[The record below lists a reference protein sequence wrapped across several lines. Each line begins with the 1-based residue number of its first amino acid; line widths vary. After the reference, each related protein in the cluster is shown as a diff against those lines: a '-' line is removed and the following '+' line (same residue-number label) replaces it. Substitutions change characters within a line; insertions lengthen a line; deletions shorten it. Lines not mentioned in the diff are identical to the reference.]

1 MTLMKKV
8 SSQMSLEGPEFCCGH
23 IKFEMPI
30 GHADGE
36 FRKADGRNI

>member
-8 SSQMSLEGPEFCCGH
+8 SSQMSLESQEFCCGH

-30 GHADGE
+30 RHADGE
-36 FRKADGRNI
+36 VRKADGRNV